1 MTESQEDEKR
11 ILNKDKPE
19 MNRGVELLLRN
30 RRRKP
35 ERPKTFQVKFGKLI
49 ALWNREIIF
58 HFNLLGHKKK
68 IKTLWRSA
76 MSETL
81 IVTLTL
87 MTLVSI
93 LAIMVGGMIGWM
105 ARQHSYETTP
115 QVVYTHPEMFDENGQ
130 LVPDEILALRI
141 ENNYDIN
148 TEETEEE

>member
-1 MTESQEDEKR
+1 
-11 ILNKDKPE
+11 
-19 MNRGVELLLRN
+19 
-30 RRRKP
+30 
-35 ERPKTFQVKFGKLI
+35 
-49 ALWNREIIF
+49 
-58 HFNLLGHKKK
+58 
-68 IKTLWRSA
+68 

-81 IVTLTL
+81 VVTLTL

-115 QVVYTHPEMFDENGQ
+115 QVVYTHPEMFDANGQ

-141 ENNYDIN
+141 ENNYDTN